1 MPFAAIWMGLEV
13 VILREVSQTEKER
26 YRMISLIC
34 GTQIHDTSE
43 FNLQNG
49 KRLTDLGNKLTVAG
63 EKWIVGGWHGHGH
76 AAGSNTENQQGPA
89 VQPRSSAQR

>member
-1 MPFAAIWMGLEV
+1 MDGLRGCHTERSQSD
-13 VILREVSQTEKER
+13 REGE
-26 YRMISLIC
+26 ISDDIPYMWDPE
-34 GTQIHDTSE
+34 THDTSE

-63 EKWIVGGWHGHGH
+63 EKWIVGGWHGHGR

-89 VQPRSSAQR
+89 VLPGSSAQR